1 VDTPDLSKLAIERS
15 PQPRAATSRLRS
27 RARWLWLA
35 IVLIAGAAL
44 AVLYRVTARP
54 VVQTA
59 TVTLAWPAQALT
71 VLNATGY
78 VSPQRKASISSK
90 ATGRLEW
97 LGVLEG
103 SRVKEGEVIARLEN
117 RDVAAA
123 LGQARANVAVA
134 EGNLG
139 QARAELVD
147 ADIGLKRTAQL
158 RAQNFISQSTL
169 DASQARRDKAQAN
182 VEAMAAAVDAARANA
197 RAAQVALDQTLI
209 RAPFDGVILTKN
221 ANVGDNITPFS
232 SAAEAK
238 GAVVTMADM
247 ATLEVEADVSESNL
261 SKIAVGQEAEIQLDA
276 YPGLRLDGVVSRM
289 VPTVDR
295 SKATLLVKLHFVH
308 PDPRVLPDM
317 SARVAFLTRP
327 LTARERQPLP
337 ALPPAALT
345 RRDGRTIVFTVGG
358 NRVHAVPVEAGR
370 KLGDVVAVGGLAP
383 GQLVVLRPSERLTDG
398 MEVKVAKRGAGRDPP
413 PRQIVPARPPAR
425 AGAGRHHAVGRGRRL
440 HCADGTVRLRQEHPA
455 QPHRRPGQ
463 ARQRRRA
470 GRRRRHHPTR
480 RARVGRLARRPHR
493 FYIPVL

>member
-1 VDTPDLSKLAIERS
+1 MDTPDLSKLAIERS
-15 PQPRAATSRLRS
+15 LQPRAAASRLRV
-27 RARWLWLA
+27 RARWIWLA
-35 IVLIAGAAL
+35 IILVAGGAL
-44 AVLYRVTARP
+44 FVLYRMTARP
-54 VVQTA
+54 VVQA
-59 TVTLAWPAQALT
+59 ASVTLAWPAQALT

-78 VSPQRKASISSK
+78 VAPQRKASISSK

-103 SRVKEGEVIARLEN
+103 SRVKEGQVIARLEN

-123 LGQARANVAVA
+123 LGQAKANVEVA
-134 EGNLG
+134 KGNLG

-147 ADIGLKRTAQL
+147 AGIGRRRTAEL

-169 DASQARRDKAQAN
+169 DAASARYDKAQAN
-182 VEAMAAAVDAARANA
+182 VDAMAAAVEAAQANA

-261 SKIAVGQEAEIQLDA
+261 SKIAVGQAAEIQLDA

-295 SKATLLVKLHFVH
+295 SKATLLVKLRFVH

-327 LTARERQPLP
+327 LAAHERQPVP
-337 ALPPAALT
+337 AVPPAAFA
-345 RRDGRTIVFTVGG
+345 RRNGQTVVFTLGDG
-358 NRVHAVPVEAGR
+358 TVHLTPVQPGR
-370 KLGDVVAVGGLAP
+370 QLGDVVAVSALVP
-383 GQLVVLRPSERLTDG
+383 GQQVVLHPPGRLEDG
-398 MEVKVAKRGAGRDPP
+398 MQVKTAKP
-413 PRQIVPARPPAR
+413 
-425 AGAGRHHAVGRGRRL
+425 
-440 HCADGTVRLRQEHPA
+440 
-455 QPHRRPGQ
+455 
-463 ARQRRRA
+463 
-470 GRRRRHHPTR
+470 
-480 RARVGRLARRPHR
+480 
-493 FYIPVL
+493 

>member
-1 VDTPDLSKLAIERS
+1 VDTPDLTKRAIERS
-15 PQPRAATSRLRS
+15 PPPRAATSRLGL

-35 IVLIAGAAL
+35 VIVVAGAAL
-44 AVLYRVTARP
+44 VVLYRMTARP

-59 TVTLAWPAQALT
+59 SVTLAWPAQALT

-103 SRVKEGEVIARLEN
+103 SRVKEGDLIARLEN

-123 LGQARANVAVA
+123 LGQAKANVEVA
-134 EGNLG
+134 KGNLG

-147 ADIGLKRTAQL
+147 AGIGLRRTSQL
-158 RAQNFISQSTL
+158 REQNFISQSTL
-169 DASQARRDKAQAN
+169 DASKARYDKAQAN
-182 VEAMAAAVDAARANA
+182 VEAMAAAVEAAQANA

-261 SKIAVGQEAEIQLDA
+261 SKIGVDQAAEIQLDA
-276 YPGLRLDGVVSRM
+276 YPGLRLDGVVARM

-295 SKATLLVKLHFVH
+295 SKATLLVKLRFVH

-327 LTARERQPLP
+327 LTAPERQPLP
-337 ALPPAALT
+337 ALPPAAIT
-345 RRDGRTIVFTVGG
+345 RRDGRTIVFTVRD
-358 NRVHAVPVEAGR
+358 NAVHATPVEQGR
-370 KLGDVVAVGGLAP
+370 RLGDVVAVSGLVP
-383 GQLVVLRPSERLTDG
+383 GQLVVLRPSSRLSDG
-398 MEVKVAKRGAGRDPP
+398 TQVKVAKP
-413 PRQIVPARPPAR
+413 
-425 AGAGRHHAVGRGRRL
+425 
-440 HCADGTVRLRQEHPA
+440 
-455 QPHRRPGQ
+455 
-463 ARQRRRA
+463 
-470 GRRRRHHPTR
+470 
-480 RARVGRLARRPHR
+480 
-493 FYIPVL
+493 

>member
-1 VDTPDLSKLAIERS
+1 MDTPDLSKLAIERS
-15 PQPRAATSRLRS
+15 PQAHASARRAGIG
-27 RARWLWLA
+27 ARWWWLLF
-35 IVLIAGAAL
+35 IVLAAAAL
-44 AVLYRVTARP
+44 VAGYLISARP
-54 VVQTA
+54 AVQA
-59 TVTLAWPAQALT
+59 ASVTLAWPAQALT

-103 SRVKEGEVIARLEN
+103 SRVKEGQVIARLEN

-123 LGQARANVAVA
+123 LGQARANVEVA
-134 EGNLG
+134 QGNLG
-139 QARAELVD
+139 QAKAELVD
-147 ADIGLKRTAQL
+147 ANIGLRRTTEL

-169 DASQARRDKAQAN
+169 DAATARRDKAAAN
-182 VEAMAAAVDAARANA
+182 VEAMQAAVEAAQANA

-261 SKIAVGQEAEIQLDA
+261 SKIAVGQAAEIQLDA

-295 SKATLLVKLHFVH
+295 SKATLLVKLRFVH

-317 SARVAFLTRP
+317 SARVAFLARP
-327 LTARERQPLP
+327 LTPQERQPQ
-337 ALPPAALT
+337 AAVPPSAIV
-345 RRDGRTIVFTVGG
+345 RRHGQAVVFTVSDGS
-358 NRVHAVPVEAGR
+358 VHVKPVLAGR
-370 KLGDVVAVGGLAP
+370 QLCDVVAVSNLAP
-383 GQLVVLRPSERLTDG
+383 GQLIVLRPSDRLADG
-398 MEVKVAKRGAGRDPP
+398 AQVKVVKP
-413 PRQIVPARPPAR
+413 
-425 AGAGRHHAVGRGRRL
+425 
-440 HCADGTVRLRQEHPA
+440 
-455 QPHRRPGQ
+455 
-463 ARQRRRA
+463 
-470 GRRRRHHPTR
+470 
-480 RARVGRLARRPHR
+480 
-493 FYIPVL
+493 

>member
-1 VDTPDLSKLAIERS
+1 
-15 PQPRAATSRLRS
+15 
-27 RARWLWLA
+27 
-35 IVLIAGAAL
+35 
-44 AVLYRVTARP
+44 
-54 VVQTA
+54 VQTA
-59 TVTLAWPAQALT
+59 SVTLAWPAQALT

-78 VSPQRKASISSK
+78 VSPQRKAAISSK

-103 SRVKEGEVIARLEN
+103 SRVREGEVIARLEN

-123 LGQARANVAVA
+123 LGQARANVEVA

-147 ADIGLKRTAQL
+147 AGIGLRRTSEL

-169 DASQARRDKAQAN
+169 DAAKARYDMALAN
-182 VEAMAAAVDAARANA
+182 VEAMVAAVKAAQANA

-261 SKIAVGQEAEIQLDA
+261 SKIAVGQAAEIQLDA
-276 YPGLRLDGVVSRM
+276 YPGLRLDGVVSRT

-295 SKATLLVKLHFVH
+295 SKATLLVKLRFVH

-317 SARVAFLTRP
+317 SARVAFLMRP
-327 LTARERQPLP
+327 LTAAERQPLP
-337 ALPPAALT
+337 ALPPAAIT
-345 RRDGRTIVFTVGG
+345 RRDGRAIVFTVRD
-358 NRVHAVPVEAGR
+358 NTVHAVPVEQGR
-370 KLGDVVAVGGLAP
+370 RLGDVVAVSGLVP
-383 GQLVVLRPSERLTDG
+383 GQVAVLHPPGRLADG
-398 MEVKVAKRGAGRDPP
+398 MQVKVAKP
-413 PRQIVPARPPAR
+413 
-425 AGAGRHHAVGRGRRL
+425 
-440 HCADGTVRLRQEHPA
+440 
-455 QPHRRPGQ
+455 
-463 ARQRRRA
+463 
-470 GRRRRHHPTR
+470 
-480 RARVGRLARRPHR
+480 
-493 FYIPVL
+493 

>member
-1 VDTPDLSKLAIERS
+1 MRVHRTKKGRDVEFRSSPAVHPVRLASARANQVDTSDLSKLAIERS
-15 PQPRAATSRLRS
+15 PQPRAETSRLR
-27 RARWLWLA
+27 RHARWLWLA
-35 IVLIAGAAL
+35 VAILAAAGL
-44 AVLYRVTARP
+44 VVLYRVTARP

-123 LGQARANVAVA
+123 LGQARANVEVA
-134 EGNLG
+134 NGNLG

-147 ADIGLKRTAQL
+147 AGIGLKRTAQL

-169 DASQARRDKAQAN
+169 DASQARYDKAQAN
-182 VEAMAAAVDAARANA
+182 VEAMAAAVEAAKASA

-261 SKIAVGQEAEIQLDA
+261 SKIAVGQAAEIQLDA
-276 YPGLRLDGVVSRM
+276 YPGLRLDGVVARM

-295 SKATLLVKLHFVH
+295 SKATLLVKLRFVH

-327 LTARERQPLP
+327 LTARERQPVP
-337 ALPPAALT
+337 ALPPAAIV
-345 RRDGRTIVFTVGG
+345 RRDGRTVVFTVGG
-358 NRVHAVPVEAGR
+358 GEAHVAPVGQGR
-370 KLGDVVAVGGLAP
+370 RLGDVVEVSGVAP
-383 GQLVVLRPSERLTDG
+383 GTQVVLRPGDRL
-398 MEVKVAKRGAGRDPP
+398 
-413 PRQIVPARPPAR
+413 
-425 AGAGRHHAVGRGRRL
+425 
-440 HCADGTVRLRQEHPA
+440 ADGTQVRPA
-455 QPHRRPGQ
+455 KP
-463 ARQRRRA
+463 
-470 GRRRRHHPTR
+470 
-480 RARVGRLARRPHR
+480 
-493 FYIPVL
+493 